1 MKTDGVWSQKGQVE
15 NALSGRM
22 FAMAY
27 EREIATLDSFLNKLA
42 SEYPVVG
49 KT

>member
-1 MKTDGVWSQKGQVE
+1 
-15 NALSGRM
+15 M

-49 KT
+49 KTWEAVEKTDTG